1 MGMARDDA
9 CGRTLQEAEDQ
20 LSLLTGAP
28 RAARQAGSG
37 TEQGSVRVEFGS
49 SFAGSGDAS
58 LYWSELARNWAS
70 AFTFLAALLAGI
82 FGLFRYLRSE
92 RMRQTEQVR
101 ELYTSFF
108 ESDRYRRIRFVLA
121 NPEAPEF
128 ATLQAELAT
137 PGMPKPLESEL
148 IDLLNFLEFVS
159 GLTRRGL
166 VSRRDIDWMF
176 ASYIERVVAVDF
188 VRAYILRQE
197 FEELSAEARLAEKAK

>member
-1 MGMARDDA
+1 MDFTTAF
-9 CGRTLQEAEDQ
+9 
-20 LSLLTGAP
+20 S
-28 RAARQAGSG
+28 
-37 TEQGSVRVEFGS
+37 
-49 SFAGSGDAS
+49 GSGDPA

-101 ELYTSFF
+101 ELFTMFF

-121 NPEAPEF
+121 NADCQEF
-128 ATLQAELAT
+128 ETLRTELAT
-137 PGMPKPLESEL
+137 PGLPKPLEGEL

-166 VSRRDIDWMF
+166 VSKRDIDWMF
-176 ASYIERVVAVDF
+176 ANFIERVVEIDF
-188 VRAYILRQE
+188 VRAYVARQT
-197 FEELSAEARLAEKAK
+197 FHELHVISRRLEKQKQK

>member
-1 MGMARDDA
+1 
-9 CGRTLQEAEDQ
+9 L
-20 LSLLTGAP
+20 
-28 RAARQAGSG
+28 
-37 TEQGSVRVEFGS
+37 EFGS
-49 SFAGSGDAS
+49 SFPGSGDAA
-58 LYWSELARNWAS
+58 LYWSEIARNWAS
-70 AFTFLAALLAGI
+70 AFTFLAALLAGL

-101 ELYTSFF
+101 ELYKSFF

-121 NPEAPEF
+121 NQDSPEF
-128 ATLQAELAT
+128 AALKSELAT

-176 ASYIERVVAVDF
+176 AGFIDRVVAIDF
-188 VRAYILRQE
+188 VRAYVLRHD
-197 FEELSAEARLAEKAK
+197 FDELHDACRRTERRK